1 MQYALIVIDQPK
13 VTEAPTEPEKRAKAD
28 WLSFEKNFPALPAHT
43 EGVEKLAEN
52 VWQIHL
58 GKAVKVLGDLVHSL
72 EKWGVP
78 YRVVFLQDEPDWV
91 RSLGR
96 LHADAAK
103 TE

>member
-58 GKAVKVLGDLVHSL
+58 GKAVKVLG
-72 EKWGVP
+72 VP